1 MHGRWGTAPEV
12 IGNLADAVDQCV
24 QHPAP
29 GQQRDCRTEHQ
40 QRNDNVGLSHASL
53 KLSCFSLR
61 GEQARLDCLDL
72 LDQLPHWQF
81 VLRALSILVVD
92 LTLSGDNAVVIAA
105 AAKPLPR
112 RMRNQA
118 LVAGAACAVVT
129 LVAAAFFATRL
140 LHVEFLQLIGGAA
153 ILLIA
158 VGLFRDEPPLE
169 SSATHLSG
177 FWKAMWF
184 IVVADV
190 TMSTDNILAV
200 AAIAQGDFLLLLFG
214 LGLSIPLVVFASG
227 MLARVMDNYPV
238 IVYVG
243 AALLG
248 RVAGQMI
255 MTDAFTVQMLRPS
268 VALDYSVEAVCTMG
282 VIVAGVWIK
291 ARRTRRPNPW

>member
-1 MHGRWGTAPEV
+1 
-12 IGNLADAVDQCV
+12 
-24 QHPAP
+24 
-29 GQQRDCRTEHQ
+29 
-40 QRNDNVGLSHASL
+40 
-53 KLSCFSLR
+53 
-61 GEQARLDCLDL
+61 LDPFH
-72 LDQLPHWQF
+72 QLPNWQF

-112 RMRNQA
+112 PLRNRA
-118 LVAGAACAVVT
+118 LIAGAACAVLA

-140 LHVEFLQLIGGAA
+140 LHVKFLQLIGAAA
-153 ILLIA
+153 ILWIA

-169 SSATHLSG
+169 SSATHLSS

-200 AAIAQGDFLLLLFG
+200 AAIAQGDIYLLLFG

-227 MLARVMDNYPV
+227 LLAKVMDKYPV
-238 IVYVG
+238 IIYVG

-268 VALDYSVEAVCTMG
+268 VALEYAVEAVCTIG
-282 VIVAGVWIK
+282 VIIAGVWVSSRS
-291 ARRTRRPNPW
+291 ASHSHDR